1 MNVVVSCKFLLNEV
15 LVYRIDICTWIFS
28 NKIFYQFR
36 GVVEGNTKMVGHP
49 RELHSKIHKAFLD
62 STPMKL
68 LGSKCKLPYINHII
82 HTCIHVLPNFCL

>member
-1 MNVVVSCKFLLNEV
+1 MKFSFF
-15 LVYRIDICTWIFS
+15 LVG
-28 NKIFYQFR
+28 
-36 GVVEGNTKMVGHP
+36 GVVKMGRP
-49 RELHSKIHKAFLD
+49 PELHSRIHKAFLD